1 VLGGHCRAEGVTS
14 RGRTPSIEVAL
25 ATYNSERFLPD
36 LLESLFAQ
44 SVQDFTLTI
53 ADDGSVDA
61 TIDILAAYAE
71 RYPGRIRVVAEAK
84 HPRGVLGNFSR
95 LLDHVTADYVLLC
108 DHDDVWLPDKIALS
122 LKAMLAL
129 EARHP
134 ANIPLLIH
142 TDLIIV
148 GPHLEVLSSSHMRYA
163 KIDPTRSD
171 LKSLLL
177 GNVVTGCATII
188 NRALYER
195 ARPIPPEA
203 TMHDHWLALVASTIG
218 AIEYV
223 DRPTIMYR
231 QHGGNAI
238 GAHVPGTASL
248 IHRIRQTLFS
258 DDRRRVISR
267 YSRQAAALL
276 ARFAGEMSAD
286 QRGAVATLANLW
298 TGSRWARF
306 IRLRRSGLML
316 RGLIRNAA
324 LLIVVTRSSRT
335 SFESH
340 GPV

>member
-1 VLGGHCRAEGVTS
+1 V
-14 RGRTPSIEVAL
+14 SIEVAL

-44 SVQDFTLTI
+44 SVQGFTLVV
-53 ADDGSVDA
+53 ADDGSADG
-61 TIDILAAYAE
+61 TIDILTSYAE
-71 RYPGRIRVVAEAK
+71 LYPDRIRVVAGAK
-84 HPRGVLGNFSR
+84 RHRGVLGNFAR

-122 LKAMLAL
+122 LTAMLAL
-129 EARHP
+129 ETRHST
-134 ANIPLLIH
+134 NIPLLIH
-142 TDLIIV
+142 TDLIVV
-148 GPHLEVLSSSHMRYA
+148 GPQLEVLSASHMRYA
-163 KIDPTRSD
+163 GIDPTRND

-195 ARPIPPEA
+195 ARPIPPDA
-203 TMHDHWLALVASTIG
+203 MMHDHWLALVASTIG

-223 DRPTIMYR
+223 DQPTIMYR

-238 GAHVPGTASL
+238 GAQVPGTATL
-248 IHRIRQTLFS
+248 IHSIRQTLFS

-276 ARFAGEMSAD
+276 ARFAGEMGAD
-286 QRGAVATLANLW
+286 QRRMVATLANLW
-298 TGSRWARF
+298 AGSRWARF
-306 IRLRRSGLML
+306 IRLRRSGLLL

-324 LLIVVTRSSRT
+324 LLIVVTRSGRS
-335 SFESH
+335 SLE
-340 GPV
+340 GPGPA